1 MTQLSDDTR
10 YEQMCEDYRS
20 LNGFLWQ
27 IPIIVT
33 TLNGGLWFSVANF
46 PFTPHAQTDLLG
58 FATIA
63 DFLMIVVLWRVRIV
77 LNGVQEQISKL
88 DGRSLGKARF
98 IVVTCFTVLLGVAA
112 LGSFTASGT
121 PGKYFTKPA
130 AEMAKS
136 KTDSAAQ
143 SPAPP
148 PARPQDQLQA
158 PPLAKTPAL
167 SSQTPKS

>member
-46 PFTPHAQTDLLG
+46 PFTLHAQTDLLR

-63 DFLMIVVLWRVRIV
+63 DLLMIVVLWRVRIV

-112 LGSFTASGT
+112 LGSFTASGA
-121 PGKYFTKPA
+121 PGTYFTKPA
-130 AEMAKS
+130 AETAKG
-136 KTDSAAQ
+136 KTDSAPALPTPPPAQ
-143 SPAPP
+143 PQNHLTAPP
-148 PARPQDQLQA
+148 PAKP
-158 PPLAKTPAL
+158 PAL
-167 SSQTPKS
+167 SAQAPKS